1 MTDFPFLQYIDNNK
15 LYRTFPPDIDS
26 DELKWHKDL
35 KDRKIRVINSGGW
48 EYQVEDELP
57 ILLEDN
63 MVFEIPKDTWHRVI
77 AGHEKL
83 LVEIEELD

>member
-1 MTDFPFLQYIDNNK
+1 
-15 LYRTFPPDIDS
+15 
-26 DELKWHKDL
+26 
-35 KDRKIRVINSGGW
+35 
-48 EYQVEDELP
+48 
-57 ILLEDN
+57 